1 MPDLRNGS
9 ASGSAARRRSG
20 LAVAEDVPVARGGAG
35 AARQR
40 LTEPGVQV
48 GAVVGHDVH
57 HHFDVCRMR
66 GGGQPVEVVHRA
78 ELRIHV
84 TVVGHVVA
92 AVREFARVEGRQPDR
107 VDAQLPQIGD
117 PPGDAIDVAQTGAG
131 GVLEAA
137 RVDLV
142 DHGLPPPQCRV
153 DLGVVPRRDRLRFLC
168 HVVLLAVCMYRCR
181 SCAAVMA
188 RGRPRP
194 ECPRLYPSRFPRDD
208 DGTAHQGYGLGLALA
223 RDVANRMGARS
234 RWSPH
239 PRPALRCCS
248 LSRWPDGAS
257 PVCYSL

>member
-20 LAVAEDVPVARGGAG
+20 PCRRGRCTGRARGSRAV
-35 AARQR
+35 RQR

-153 DLGVVPRRDRLRFLC
+153 GLGVVPCRDRLRFLC

-181 SCAAVMA
+181 SCTAVMA

-194 ECPRLYPSRFPRDD
+194 ECPRLSPSRFPRS
-208 DGTAHQGYGLGLALA
+208 GGPCRAVTPSFRRA
-223 RDVANRMGARS
+223 R
-234 RWSPH
+234 
-239 PRPALRCCS
+239 
-248 LSRWPDGAS
+248 AS
-257 PVCYSL
+257 S

>member
-9 ASGSAARRRSG
+9 ASGSAARHRSG
-20 LAVAEDVPVARGGAG
+20 PCRRGRCTGRAQG
-35 AARQR
+35 SRGRPPAPDGTR
-40 LTEPGVQV
+40 VQV

-194 ECPRLYPSRFPRDD
+194 ECPRLYPSRFPRS
-208 DGTAHQGYGLGLALA
+208 GGSCRAATPSFRRA
-223 RDVANRMGARS
+223 RVS
-234 RWSPH
+234 S
-239 PRPALRCCS
+239 
-248 LSRWPDGAS
+248 
-257 PVCYSL
+257 